1 MVYFHSSFGYNWSVF
16 RMSKCECWTD
26 MGVEPI
32 TWICSYCDELEQ
44 TYNKSGLNE

>member
-1 MVYFHSSFGYNWSVF
+1 
-16 RMSKCECWTD
+16 MSKCKCWTD

-44 TYNKSGLNE
+44 TYNKGDLNE